1 MSNFKSISP
10 IGRSASAE
18 VHLAVV
24 GDEEE
29 AEVTTTL
36 TARRETSGT
45 PPTWSEMSKY
55 LLTYYLFLIASLYP
69 LT

>member
-1 MSNFKSISP
+1 
-10 IGRSASAE
+10 

-29 AEVTTTL
+29 GEEVTTTL

-45 PPTWSEMSKY
+45 RPNWSGMSKY
-55 LLTYYLFLIASLYP
+55 LLVYYLFLVAFMYP